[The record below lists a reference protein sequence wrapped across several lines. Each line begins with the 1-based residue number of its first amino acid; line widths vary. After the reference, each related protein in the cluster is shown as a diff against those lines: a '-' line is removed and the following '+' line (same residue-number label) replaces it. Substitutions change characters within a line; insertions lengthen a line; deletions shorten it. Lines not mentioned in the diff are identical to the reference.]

1 MYKSFNKKS
10 MRVIK
15 EEHQGI
21 STILAFVLIPISG
34 FATDIYIPSLPS
46 MAGEL
51 HVSNAAVQLSIL
63 LFMVSYGLSQLLVG
77 SLLDSFGRFR
87 LGSVALLAFSLSS
100 FAIAFTNNIY
110 LIYAMRILQ
119 GIAVSF
125 IMVGKRAYFMDIYK
139 GDKLKHYTSLF
150 SIVWAVAP
158 IIAPFL
164 GGYFQELWGWQSNFL
179 SLGFFSLAILVL
191 EQIYSGESLKVRHPF
206 QFKSIVNVYSM
217 MIRTGD
223 FSYGLVILA
232 LSYSMLVVFGMTSP
246 FLIEHVFH
254 FSPVVSGY
262 SALLSG
268 VALMTGG
275 IISKALIS
283 RPLDRKVLVA
293 VSLQILFALLMI
305 GVNRLWTNIYTLMIF
320 VALIHLLGGFI
331 FNIVFAYA
339 LGRFTKNAGVASGIT
354 GGGNYVVTSFFAY
367 MITGLFRISNVALL
381 GVAYL
386 VLAVLLLGAFV
397 LFRKARLA
405 SERVETMIQTNR
417 A

>member
-1 MYKSFNKKS
+1 
-10 MRVIK
+10 
-15 EEHQGI
+15 
-21 STILAFVLIPISG
+21 L
-34 FATDIYIPSLPS
+34 
-46 MAGEL
+46 
-51 HVSNAAVQLSIL
+51 
-63 LFMVSYGLSQLLVG
+63 
-77 SLLDSFGRFR
+77 
-87 LGSVALLAFSLSS
+87 
-100 FAIAFTNNIY
+100 Y

-150 SIVWAVAP
+150 SIVWATAP
-158 IIAPFL
+158 IVAPFL

-179 SLGFFSLAILVL
+179 FLGVFSLAILVL
-191 EQIYSGESLKVRHPF
+191 EQLYSGESLKVKHPF
-206 QFKSIVNVYSM
+206 QMRSIASVYSM

-223 FSYGLVILA
+223 FSYGLIILA

-268 VALMTGG
+268 VALMAGG
-275 IISKALIS
+275 IISKALIR
-283 RPLDRKVLVA
+283 RPLDKKILVA
-293 VSLQILFALLMI
+293 VSLQILFALLMT
-305 GVNRLWTNIYTLMIF
+305 GVTRLWSNIYTLMVF
-320 VALIHLLGGFI
+320 VALIHLLAGFI

-354 GGGNYVVTSFFAY
+354 GGGNYIVTSFFSY
-367 MITGLFRISNVALL
+367 TITGFFRIGSPALL
-381 GVAYL
+381 GVADL
-386 VLAVLLLGAFV
+386 VLAVLLLGAFL

-405 SERVETMIQTNR
+405 GEAVEAMVQTNR

>member
-1 MYKSFNKKS
+1 

-15 EEHQGI
+15 ENHQGI
-21 STILAFVLIPISG
+21 STILAFALIPISG

-87 LGSVALLAFSLSS
+87 LGSAALLLFSLSS
-100 FAIAFTNNIY
+100 FGIAFTDNIY

-125 IMVGKRAYFMDIYK
+125 IMVGKRAYFIDIYK

-150 SIVWAVAP
+150 SIVWATAP

-179 SLGFFSLAILVL
+179 FLGFFSLAILVL
-191 EQIYSGESLKVRHPF
+191 EQIYSGESLKVKHPF
-206 QFKSIVNVYSM
+206 QFRSIVNVYSM

-283 RPLDRKVLVA
+283 RPLDRKILVA

-305 GVNRLWTNIYTLMIF
+305 GVNRLWANIYTLMIF

-354 GGGNYVVTSFFAY
+354 GGGNYIVTSLFSY
-367 MITGLFRISNVALL
+367 TITGLFRISNPALL

-386 VLAVLLLGAFV
+386 LLAVLLLGAFV

-405 SERVETMIQTNR
+405 SEREATMIQTNR

>member
-1 MYKSFNKKS
+1 

-15 EEHQGI
+15 DNHQGI
-21 STILAFVLIPISG
+21 STILAFALIPISG

-51 HVSNAAVQLSIL
+51 HVSNAAVQLSIQ
-63 LFMVSYGLSQLLVG
+63 LFMVSYGVSQLLVG

-87 LGSVALLAFSLSS
+87 LGSAALLAFSLSS
-100 FAIAFTNNIY
+100 FVIAFTNNLY

-150 SIVWAVAP
+150 SIVWATAP
-158 IIAPFL
+158 IVAPFL

-179 SLGFFSLAILVL
+179 FLGVFSLAILVL
-191 EQIYSGESLKVRHPF
+191 EQLYSGESLKVKHPF
-206 QFKSIVNVYSM
+206 QMRSIASVYSM

-223 FSYGLVILA
+223 FSYGLIILA

-268 VALMTGG
+268 VALMAGG
-275 IISKALIS
+275 IISKALIR
-283 RPLDRKVLVA
+283 RPLDKKILVA
-293 VSLQILFALLMI
+293 VSLQILFALLMT
-305 GVNRLWTNIYTLMIF
+305 GVTRLWSNIYTLMVF
-320 VALIHLLGGFI
+320 VALIHLLAGFI

-354 GGGNYVVTSFFAY
+354 GGGNYIVTSFFSY
-367 MITGLFRISNVALL
+367 TITGFFRIGSPALL
-381 GVAYL
+381 GVADL
-386 VLAVLLLGAFV
+386 VLAVLLLGAFL

-405 SERVETMIQTNR
+405 GEAVEAMVQTNR